1 MLISFSLF
9 NGGFWK
15 ESNDEK
21 TETYLRLISVG
32 EEADQQL
39 QEFGAKTRALL
50 GFYYYR
56 EKSVPDGFYE
66 EKSVP
71 DDACSVAWL
80 RRECWWNNY
89 YFLFE
94 FLWFQK
100 KIEIYGKTF
109 REAIYTYVTW
119 KEVENN

>member
-56 EKSVPDGFYE
+56 ERSVPD
-66 EKSVP
+66 S
-71 DDACSVAWL
+71 DCSVI